1 MEAKALSTGLKTGDV
16 IHCSG
21 HRWISKAIKWAT
33 KSKINH
39 TAMFIWIWDE
49 PYIIDAQENGV
60 NVKPFQAWIN
70 EYGYDFVVMRSPKRI
85 AEKTIAT
92 KAMSK
97 VGLTA
102 YDFEGLIIK
111 QPIELLT
118 GKWHKKPAN
127 HEQDKMY
134 CSEFVSWVY
143 GIEESYRFSPKDF
156 LEWCQQ
162 NSWHTILEFN
172 LNL

>member
-1 MEAKALSTGLKTGDV
+1 METNIFRTGDV
-16 IHCSG
+16 LHCSG
-21 HRWISKAIKWAT
+21 HKWISRAIKWAT

-39 TAMFIWIWDE
+39 TAMFIWLWDE
-49 PYIIDAQENGV
+49 LYIIDAQNNGV
-60 NVKPFQAWIN
+60 NVKTYQSWVD
-70 EYGYDFVVMRSPKRI
+70 EYGYDYVVMRNPRPTGE
-85 AEKTIAT
+85 AAIAT

-102 YDFEGLIIK
+102 YDFEGLLIK
-111 QPIELLT
+111 QPIELIT

-127 HEQDKMY
+127 RETDKMY

-156 LEWCQQ
+156 LEYCQAQ
-162 NSWHTILEFN
+162 MWETVYSHN
-172 LNL
+172 LSL